1 MVSDRTKGVLA
12 KVLAELAK
20 GIEFIG
26 AQLVAWGDVLAERE
40 RQDFKWGEQN
50 HPIVGKTAR
59 RGFTIPKK
67 ECERLGILGADE
79 ARERCDRAH
88 RNGEGTYTHIIIE
101 EVAEAIEAGVE
112 HGEASDESR
121 EEWVQVAA
129 VALAIVECIDR
140 KRGVK

>member
-1 MVSDRTKGVLA
+1 MVNDRTKGVLA
-12 KVLAELAK
+12 RVLAELAK

-50 HPIVGKTAR
+50 HPIVGKAAR
-59 RGFTIPKK
+59 RGFTTPKK

-88 RNGEGTYTHIIIE
+88 RDGEGTYTHIIIE